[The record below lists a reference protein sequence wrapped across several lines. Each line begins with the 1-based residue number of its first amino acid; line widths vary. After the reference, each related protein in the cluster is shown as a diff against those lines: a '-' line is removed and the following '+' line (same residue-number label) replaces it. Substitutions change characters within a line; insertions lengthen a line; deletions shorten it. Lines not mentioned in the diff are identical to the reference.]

1 MTLTTL
7 VIHTE
12 AWLQEELGAQ
22 RALLAALERI
32 EAAARTGNGA
42 DLAERGQELEA
53 LLAPAGMRELR
64 RNLLLQRLA
73 TNLGAPAGE
82 LTLTK
87 LSARL
92 VSAGIETQRLEGLR
106 AELRGAVAATLR
118 AGRRLA
124 ALSRYHRGVLEELC
138 QLLTSGAPG
147 SGTSGIGASGQEAH
161 LVDARG

>member
-1 MTLTTL
+1 VTLTTL

-12 AWLQEELGAQ
+12 AWLQEEVAAQ
-22 RALLAALERI
+22 RALLATLERI
-32 EAAARTGNGA
+32 EAAARAGDGA
-42 DLAERGQELEA
+42 ALAERGQELEA

-73 TNLGAPAGE
+73 TALGAPAAE

-92 VSAGIETQRLEGLR
+92 VPAGIDTQRLDGLR
-106 AELRGAVAATLR
+106 AELREAVAATLR

-124 ALSRYHRGVLEELC
+124 TLSRYHRGVLEELC
-138 QLLTSGAPG
+138 QLLSSGAPG
-147 SGTSGIGASGQEAH
+147 SAVSGQETH

>member
-22 RALLAALERI
+22 RALLAALERV
-32 EAAARTGNGA
+32 EGAARGATGA
-42 DLAERGQELEA
+42 ELEQRGRELEQ
-53 LLAPAGMRELR
+53 LLAPAGPRSAR
-64 RNLLLQRLA
+64 RDLLLSRLA
-73 TNLGAPAGE
+73 TGLGARAGE
-82 LTLTK
+82 LTLTQ

-92 VSAGIETQRLEGLR
+92 SGAGLDTSRLDGLR
-106 AELRGAVAATLR
+106 AELRTAAAAVLR

-124 ALSRYHRGVLEELC
+124 TLARYHRGVLEELC
-138 QLLTSGAPG
+138 QLLG
-147 SGTSGIGASGQEAH
+147 SGTADQNH